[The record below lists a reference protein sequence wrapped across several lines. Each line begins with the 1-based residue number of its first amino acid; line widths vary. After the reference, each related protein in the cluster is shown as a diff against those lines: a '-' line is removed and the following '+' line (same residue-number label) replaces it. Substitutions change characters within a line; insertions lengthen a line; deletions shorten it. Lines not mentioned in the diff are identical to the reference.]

1 MGWNP
6 DPTEIN
12 GSSAI
17 DHSRTRF
24 SPTIPELTV
33 HDFSFWEPGGKL
45 SRTKYILSL
54 PPSKSCNCQLSQPT
68 IHLLLLLPCIFHQGW
83 EQIVVEMYGKYTQH
97 YYSFFHILQT
107 VTLEGKLAWNVV
119 SDWPLFLRTLCSH
132 MFYRTVLKTKDDKG
146 LHFLG

>member
-12 GSSAI
+12 RSSAI

-45 SRTKYILSL
+45 SRTKYILPL
-54 PPSKSCNCQLSQPT
+54 PPSKSCNCQLSQPR

-107 VTLEGKLAWNVV
+107 VIFGGQISLECGIRARRK
-119 SDWPLFLRTLCSH
+119 RGHCSH

-146 LHFLG
+146 LHSFG